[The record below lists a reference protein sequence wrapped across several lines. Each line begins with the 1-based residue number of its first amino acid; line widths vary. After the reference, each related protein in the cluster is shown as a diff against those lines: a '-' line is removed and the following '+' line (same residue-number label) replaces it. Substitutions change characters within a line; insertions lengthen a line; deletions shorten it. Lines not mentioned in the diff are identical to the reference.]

1 MNEGLFYLLALE
13 GICLLS
19 AEDIDLAVEE
29 DKPTSVSSLKGRGFD
44 LVDALRRIVEPAK
57 NGIAP

>member
-1 MNEGLFYLLALE
+1 MNEGLLYLLALE

-19 AEDIDLAVEE
+19 AEDEELAVEE

-44 LVDALRRIVEPAK
+44 LVYTLRRIVKPTI
-57 NGIAP
+57 NGVAP